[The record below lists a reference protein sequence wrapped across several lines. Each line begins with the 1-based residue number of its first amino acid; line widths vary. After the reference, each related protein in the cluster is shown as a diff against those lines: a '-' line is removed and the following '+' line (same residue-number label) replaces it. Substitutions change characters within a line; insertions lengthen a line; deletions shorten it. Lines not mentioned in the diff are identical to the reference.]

1 MSIHTPNFC
10 PRCGTELEPDEFD
23 GDTRGYCSVCETHV
37 FHLPSPAAGVVVL
50 DGDRVLLVQ
59 RDRPPFE
66 GQWELPAGVIE
77 HGETPREAA
86 ARELTEETTLDV
98 TSDALILT
106 KSGGH
111 ALGATNEEDEED
123 ENSSE
128 SDVFVVE
135 TTFAVSRSETTGEPA
150 AGGGERAA
158 RFWPLAEIRPDLRPG
173 EHERIRHSIQALD
186 S

>member
-37 FHLPSPAAGVVVL
+37 FHLPSPAAGVVVI
-50 DGDRVLLVQ
+50 DSDDVLLVQ

-98 TSDALILT
+98 SPNALTLT

-111 ALGATNEEDEED
+111 ALGAAEEEDD
-123 ENSSE
+123 DSSE

-135 TTFAVSRSETTGEPA
+135 TTFGVNRAETSGEPT

-158 RFWPLAEIRPDLRPG
+158 RFWSLTEIHPDLRPG
-173 EHERIRHSIQALD
+173 EHERIRHSIQSID
-186 S
+186 K

>member
-1 MSIHTPNFC
+1 M
-10 PRCGTELEPDEFD
+10 
-23 GDTRGYCSVCETHV
+23 
-37 FHLPSPAAGVVVL
+37 
-50 DGDRVLLVQ
+50 VQ

-86 ARELTEETTLDV
+86 ARELTEETTLNV

>member
-50 DGDRVLLVQ
+50 DDDRVLLVQ

-86 ARELTEETTLDV
+86 ARELTEETTLEV
-98 TSDALILT
+98 SPDALTLT

-111 ALGATNEEDEED
+111 ALGATDEGGEEDED
-123 ENSSE
+123 TSDT
-128 SDVFVVE
+128 DVFVVE
-135 TTFAVSRSETTGEPA
+135 TTFAVSRSETTGEPT

-173 EHERIRHSIQALD
+173 EHERIRHSVQALD